1 MLFREL
7 GASLLGSILP
17 GKGVIRACE
26 QALRAEK
33 YLMSPHL
40 LSILKI
46 QRHNPKEHQF
56 NLLSAADA

>member
-26 QALRAEK
+26 QALRTEK
-33 YLMSPHL
+33 YLMSSHPFKYFEN
-40 LSILKI
+40 SKT
-46 QRHNPKEHQF
+46 
-56 NLLSAADA
+56 

>member
-26 QALRAEK
+26 QALRTEK
-33 YLMSPHL
+33 YLMSSHP